1 MRKSLLVLL
10 MVFALSDQTPAEDK
24 IRIGIPDPTA
34 GFITFPL
41 AHKKGFLREEGFQAE
56 LIRISGEVMV
66 AALSKGEI
74 DYSASL
80 GSTVLAALQ
89 GLPLKAVANYAP
101 STYTFIA
108 QPNYKSVQDLKG
120 KTIGIVSF
128 GHGTEIIARM
138 IVSHFGLDP
147 DKDVKFV
154 PLGNAPA
161 RRRALRQG
169 LIAATLELPPG
180 GLAEI
185 KQGVFS
191 VIARAHELFHF
202 PQSSLAVHSNRI
214 KDKPDEI
221 KRVIRAGIKANRY
234 LRENTEGAIQF
245 LMERQKIDR
254 EIATATHEVLRAAF
268 NDDGALP
275 EAGLRLV
282 IEERKKFVKVDRQV
296 SLGEVADLSL
306 LEQVQKELG
315 IKEKN

>member
-1 MRKSLLVLL
+1 MRKMLVALLTI
-10 MVFALSDQTPAEDK
+10 FALHGQILAEDK

-41 AHKKGFLREEGFQAE
+41 AQKKGFLKEEGLEAE
-56 LIRISGEVMV
+56 IIRVDGAVMG

-80 GSTVLAALQ
+80 GSTILGALR

-101 STYTFIA
+101 STYTLIA
-108 QPNYKSVQDLKG
+108 QPEYKSVQDLKG

-128 GHGTEIIARM
+128 GHGTEIIAR
-138 IVSHFGLDP
+138 IIFRHFGLDP
-147 DKDVKFV
+147 EKDIRFV

-161 RRRALRQG
+161 RRRALTQG

-180 GLAEI
+180 GFVEI

-191 VIARAHELFHF
+191 ILARAHEIFSF

-214 KDKPDEI
+214 KDNPNQI
-221 KRVIRAGIKANRY
+221 KRVIKAGIKANRY
-234 LRENTEGAIQF
+234 LRENSEGTIQF

-254 EIATATHEVLRAAF
+254 EIATTTHAVLRTAF

-282 IEERKKFVKVDRQV
+282 IEERKKFAKVDREV
-296 SLGEVADLSL
+296 AFSEVADLSIL
-306 LEQVQKELG
+306 REAQRELG